1 MDKGTRIMVT
11 GQELDRIRVVKNV
24 LSKKV
29 TQSEAGVELGISL
42 RQVKR
47 LVKQYRSFGEEGL
60 ISSKRGGN
68 RAFSTPFKTEVMK
81 LIKETYADFKPTFA
95 GEKLLENHNISVNKE
110 TLRQWM
116 IEDDLWKGKRRAK
129 ARIHQSRTRRSRR
142 GELVQLDGSPHDW
155 FEGRAP
161 NCTLLVLIDDATSEL
176 LALRFEAAE
185 TTLGYFRLLKDYL
198 KNHGRPEAFYS
209 DKHGVFNA
217 NKPCKIDGKIGTT
230 QYQRAMKVL
239 QIEIIFANSPQA
251 KGRVERANST
261 LQDRLTKE
269 MRLKNI
275 CSMEE
280 GNAFLEPFMRKYNA
294 RFAVE
299 AAEKEDAHRP
309 LTTHQLTTLDTILAV
324 QETRKVSK
332 NLEFSYCNQLYQI
345 QSRGGG
351 YHLRNATIHV
361 CEQTDT
367 TITLAY
373 KDKPLT
379 YKVLKEIKR
388 LATVTDAKE
397 VNVVVDLIVKRTF
410 LERKKELENANQSVL
425 PDSITRG
432 LIAAPLNPARVF
444 TNISNNLER
453 IVTYTYGTAQAGEP
467 MTAT

>member
-1 MDKGTRIMVT
+1 MVT

-24 LSKKV
+24 VSKKI
-29 TQSEAGVELGISL
+29 TQSEAGLELGIST

-47 LVKQYRSFGEEGL
+47 LVKRYRSLGEEGL

-68 RAFSTPFKTEVMK
+68 RAFSTTFKIEAMN
-81 LIKETYADFKPTFA
+81 LIKEIYTDFKPTFA
-95 GEKLLENHNISVNKE
+95 GEKLLVNHNISVNKE

-116 IEDDLWKGKRRAK
+116 IEDGLWKGKRRAK
-129 ARIHQSRTRRSRR
+129 ARIHQSRTRRARP

-198 KNHGRPEAFYS
+198 KNHGRPIALYS

-230 QYQRAMKVL
+230 QYQRAMKAL
-239 QIEIIFANSPQA
+239 QIEIILANSPQA

-261 LQDRLTKE
+261 LQDRLIKE

-280 GNAFLEPFMRKYNA
+280 GNAFLEPFMRDYNA

-332 NLEFSYCNQLYQI
+332 NLEFMLEQFDNVPLEQF
-345 QSRGGG
+345 
-351 YHLRNATIHV
+351 RNV
-361 CEQTDT
+361 
-367 TITLAY
+367 
-373 KDKPLT
+373 P
-379 YKVLKEIKR
+379 
-388 LATVTDAKE
+388 
-397 VNVVVDLIVKRTF
+397 F
-410 LERKKELENANQSVL
+410 LFC
-425 PDSITRG
+425 
-432 LIAAPLNPARVF
+432 LN
-444 TNISNNLER
+444 S
-453 IVTYTYGTAQAGEP
+453 
-467 MTAT
+467 